1 MLVKQKLILFSRKCK
16 NMSIKQEIVSDATFK
31 AWPFSSDFSFV
42 YKDGWVSAATCK
54 YYCPMVVK
62 RTITSCCKEF
72 HLKYSRVPR
81 SVFENV
87 AMVLCEKP
95 VFFLIIS
102 KCCHLYRKSLCFSL
116 LLFTV
121 WSSISDQLLDVCYH
135 YLVFMDPV
143 NGCSKPKLLVK
154 E

>member
-1 MLVKQKLILFSRKCK
+1 
-16 NMSIKQEIVSDATFK
+16 MSIKQEIVPDATFK

-54 YYCPMVVK
+54 YYCPLVVN

-102 KCCHLYRKSLCFSL
+102 KCCHLYRKSLRFSL

-121 WSSISDQLLDVCYH
+121 WSSISDQL
-135 YLVFMDPV
+135 FRR
-143 NGCSKPKLLVK
+143 LLPLSCFYGSSQWLFKAKITCKRVDFIIK
-154 E
+154 